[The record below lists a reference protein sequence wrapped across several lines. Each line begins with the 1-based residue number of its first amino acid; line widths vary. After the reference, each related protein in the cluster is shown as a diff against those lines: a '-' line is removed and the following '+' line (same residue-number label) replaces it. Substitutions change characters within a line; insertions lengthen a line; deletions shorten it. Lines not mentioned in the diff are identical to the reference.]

1 MRSQLETETGSK
13 SYIMQL
19 SNNAAVYEDYITD
32 NDTKVQSTLFLSRHV
47 NSDSLHN

>member
-1 MRSQLETETGSK
+1 MRSQLETETGSQ

-19 SNNAAVYEDYITD
+19 SNVYEDYITD